1 MRVLIAD
8 DDADVRE
15 VLVESFREAGFDV
28 LQAANGLE
36 ALLCVKRD
44 RPDAVVL
51 DLMMPRL
58 GGVEALKRIH
68 AFNPGIRALVV
79 TGAIDTELHRQATLA
94 GAAGVFAK
102 PVSAATLV
110 AALAGPSPTP
120 ASRPAAPAPA
130 PQPAAPAPAA
140 PIATGGAQAGRV
152 LVVDDNP
159 EVRAMLADVL
169 TSLGYTTR
177 TAADGATAVRA
188 VLTEAPDVVLL
199 DVYMPGLSG
208 VGALPTIVA
217 LAPNAKVIMISGAAN
232 EDVLKR
238 SLAFGAHDYVTKPF
252 EISSLSRALETA
264 LAMRRLESGPGQ
276 GGR

>member
-8 DDADVRE
+8 DDTDVRE
-15 VLVESFREAGFDV
+15 VLVESFRDAGFDV
-28 LQAANGLE
+28 LEASNGLE

-102 PVSAATLV
+102 PVSAAALV
-110 AALAGPSPTP
+110 AALAGPAPK
-120 ASRPAAPAPA
+120 PAA
-130 PQPAAPAPAA
+130 QPAAPAPPVPA
-140 PIATGGAQAGRV
+140 PSALTGRV

-159 EVRAMLADVL
+159 EVRAMLEDVL
-169 TSLGYTTR
+169 TSLGYATR
-177 TAADGATAVRA
+177 TAADGATAVRS
-188 VLTEAPDVVLL
+188 VLDEAPDVVLL

-217 LAPNAKVIMISGAAN
+217 LAPHAKVIMISGAAN

-252 EISSLSRALETA
+252 EISSLSRAIETA
-264 LAMRRLESGPGQ
+264 LAMRRLETGPEPSSGA
-276 GGR
+276 

>member
-8 DDADVRE
+8 DDADVRG
-15 VLVESFREAGFDV
+15 VLVESFRDAGFDV

-79 TGAIDTELHRQATLA
+79 TGAVDSELHRQATLA

-110 AALAGPSPTP
+110 AALSG
-120 ASRPAAPAPA
+120 
-130 PQPAAPAPAA
+130 PAPAA
-140 PIATGGAQAGRV
+140 VPKPASPAAAPAASAPAAPRGAPTGRV
-152 LVVDDNP
+152 LVVDDNS
-159 EVRAMLADVL
+159 EVRAMLEDVL

-177 TAADGATAVRA
+177 TAADGATAVRS

-252 EISSLSRALETA
+252 EISSLSRAIETA
-264 LAMRRLESGPGQ
+264 LAMRRLETGPEPSGG
-276 GGR
+276 

>member
-15 VLVESFREAGFDV
+15 VLVESFRDAGFDV

-79 TGAIDTELHRQATLA
+79 TGAIDSELHRQATLA

-110 AALAGPSPTP
+110 AALAGP
-120 ASRPAAPAPA
+120 APAPA
-130 PQPAAPAPAA
+130 PKPAEPAPAPPQSRGA
-140 PIATGGAQAGRV
+140 PTGRV

-159 EVRAMLADVL
+159 EVRAMLEDVL

-177 TAADGATAVRA
+177 SAADGATAVRS

-252 EISSLSRALETA
+252 EISRLSRAIETA
-264 LAMRRLESGPGQ
+264 LAMRRLETGPEKA
-276 GGR
+276 GG

>member
-79 TGAIDTELHRQATLA
+79 TGAIDSELHRQATLA

-110 AALAGPSPTP
+110 AALAGPP
-120 ASRPAAPAPA
+120 PAPA
-130 PQPAAPAPAA
+130 PRPAEPVPAAAVAVGV
-140 PIATGGAQAGRV
+140 GGAPTGRV
-152 LVVDDNP
+152 LVVDDNS
-159 EVRAMLADVL
+159 EVRAMLEDVL
-169 TSLGYTTR
+169 TSLGYATR
-177 TAADGATAVRA
+177 TAADGATAVRS
-188 VLTEAPDVVLL
+188 VLTEPPDIVLL

-217 LAPNAKVIMISGAAN
+217 LAPHAKVIMISGAAN

-252 EISSLSRALETA
+252 EISSLSRAIETA
-264 LAMRRLESGPGQ
+264 LAMRRLESGPEAAGPA
-276 GGR
+276 

>member
-15 VLVESFREAGFDV
+15 VLVESFRNAGFDV
-28 LQAANGLE
+28 LEAANGLE

-58 GGVEALKRIH
+58 GGGEALKRIH

-79 TGAIDTELHRQATLA
+79 TGAIDSELHRQATLA
-94 GAAGVFAK
+94 G
-102 PVSAATLV
+102 S
-110 AALAGPSPTP
+110 
-120 ASRPAAPAPA
+120 
-130 PQPAAPAPAA
+130 
-140 PIATGGAQAGRV
+140 
-152 LVVDDNP
+152 
-159 EVRAMLADVL
+159 
-169 TSLGYTTR
+169 
-177 TAADGATAVRA
+177 AADGATAVRS
-188 VLTEAPDVVLL
+188 VLTEAPDIVLL

-208 VGALPTIVA
+208 VGALPTIAA
-217 LAPNAKVIMISGAAN
+217 LPPTAKVMMISGAAN

-252 EISSLSRALETA
+252 EISSLSRAIETA
-264 LAMRRLESGPGQ
+264 LAMRRLETGPDA
-276 GGR
+276 GR

>member
-15 VLVESFREAGFDV
+15 VLVESFRDAGFDV

-79 TGAIDTELHRQATLA
+79 TGALDAELHRQATLA

-110 AALAGPSPTP
+110 AALAGP
-120 ASRPAAPAPA
+120 APATAPKPAEPSPA
-130 PQPAAPAPAA
+130 PVAAK
-140 PIATGGAQAGRV
+140 GGPTGRV

-159 EVRAMLADVL
+159 EVRTMLEDVL
-169 TSLGYTTR
+169 TSLGYATR

-188 VLTEAPDVVLL
+188 VLTEPPDVVLL

-217 LAPNAKVIMISGAAN
+217 LAPNAKVIMISGTSN

-264 LAMRRLESGPGQ
+264 LAMRRLETGPDAT

>member
-28 LQAANGLE
+28 LEASNGLE

-79 TGAIDTELHRQATLA
+79 TGAIDAELHRQATAA

-102 PVSAATLV
+102 PVAASTLV
-110 AALAGPSPTP
+110 AALAGPTPPPAPQRVAPTP
-120 ASRPAAPAPA
+120 APAPA
-130 PQPAAPAPAA
+130 
-140 PIATGGAQAGRV
+140 GGAPTGRV

-159 EVRAMLADVL
+159 EVRAMLEDVL
-169 TSLGYTTR
+169 TSLGYVTR
-177 TAADGATAVRA
+177 SVADGATAVRA

-252 EISSLSRALETA
+252 EISSLSRAIETA
-264 LAMRRLESGPGQ
+264 LAMRRLETGPDA
-276 GGR
+276 GR

>member
-15 VLVESFREAGFDV
+15 VLVEVFRDAGFDV
-28 LQAANGLE
+28 LEAANGLE
-36 ALLCVKRD
+36 ALLYVKRD

-68 AFNPGIRALVV
+68 AFNPGIRVLVV
-79 TGAIDTELHRQATLA
+79 TGAIDPELHRQATLA
-94 GAAGVFAK
+94 GAAGVFSK
-102 PVSAATLV
+102 PVSSAILV
-110 AALAGPSPTP
+110 AALTGPPPSPP
-120 ASRPAAPAPA
+120 A
-130 PQPAAPAPAA
+130 QPAAAEAPPPPPPPDA
-140 PIATGGAQAGRV
+140 PTSRV

-159 EVRAMLADVL
+159 EVRAMLQDVL
-169 TSLGYTTR
+169 TSLGYVTR

-188 VLTEAPDVVLL
+188 VLSEAPDVVLL

-217 LAPNAKVIMISGAAN
+217 LAPHAKVIMISGAAN

-252 EISSLSRALETA
+252 EISSLSRAIETA
-264 LAMRRLESGPGQ
+264 LAMRRLESGPESSI
-276 GGR
+276 

>member
-15 VLVESFREAGFDV
+15 VLVESFRDAGFDV
-28 LQAANGLE
+28 LEAANGLE

-79 TGAIDTELHRQATLA
+79 TGALDAELHRQATLA

-110 AALAGPSPTP
+110 AALAGPAPATAPKPAEPTP
-120 ASRPAAPAPA
+120 APVAAP
-130 PQPAAPAPAA
+130 
-140 PIATGGAQAGRV
+140 GGPTGRV

-159 EVRAMLADVL
+159 EVRAMLEDVL
-169 TSLGYTTR
+169 TSLGYATR

-188 VLTEAPDVVLL
+188 VLSEPPDVVLL

-217 LAPNAKVIMISGAAN
+217 LAPNAKVIMISGTSN

-264 LAMRRLESGPGQ
+264 LAMRRLESGG
-276 GGR
+276 

>member
-15 VLVESFREAGFDV
+15 VLVESFRNAGFDV

-58 GGVEALKRIH
+58 DGVAALKRIH

-79 TGAIDTELHRQATLA
+79 TGAIDAELHRQTTLT

-102 PVSAATLV
+102 PISPATLV
-110 AALAGPSPTP
+110 AALAGP
-120 ASRPAAPAPA
+120 APAPP
-130 PQPAAPAPAA
+130 PQPTPPAPSA
-140 PIATGGAQAGRV
+140 PTAESGAPTGRV
-152 LVVDDNP
+152 LVVDDNT
-159 EVRAMLADVL
+159 EMQAMLEDVL
-169 TSLGYTTR
+169 TSLGYSTR

-188 VLTEAPDVVLL
+188 VLSEAPDVVLL
-199 DVYMPGLSG
+199 DIYMPGLSG
-208 VGALPTIVA
+208 VGAVPTIVA

-232 EDVLKR
+232 AHGRKR
-238 SLAFGAHDYVTKPF
+238 ASEMD
-252 EISSLSRALETA
+252 S
-264 LAMRRLESGPGQ
+264 
-276 GGR
+276 

>member
-15 VLVESFREAGFDV
+15 VLVESFRAAGFDV
-28 LQAANGLE
+28 LEAANGLE

-68 AFNPGIRALVV
+68 AFTPGIRALVV
-79 TGAIDTELHRQATLA
+79 TGAIDAELHRQATLA

-110 AALAGPSPTP
+110 AALAGPAPATAPKPATASKPAEPTP
-120 ASRPAAPAPA
+120 APVAA
-130 PQPAAPAPAA
+130 Q
-140 PIATGGAQAGRV
+140 GGPTGRV

-159 EVRAMLADVL
+159 EVRRMLEDGL
-169 TSLGYTTR
+169 TSLGYATR

-188 VLTEAPDVVLL
+188 VLSEPPDVVLL

-217 LAPNAKVIMISGAAN
+217 LAPNAKVIMISGTSN

-264 LAMRRLESGPGQ
+264 LAMRRLESGA
-276 GGR
+276 

>member
-8 DDADVRE
+8 DDTDVRQL
-15 VLVESFREAGFDV
+15 LVESFRDAGFDV
-28 LQAANGLE
+28 LEASNGLE
-36 ALLCVKRD
+36 ALLSVKRD

-68 AFNPGIRALVV
+68 AFNPGIRALVL
-79 TGAIDTELHRQATLA
+79 TGTIDSELHRQATLA

-102 PVSAATLV
+102 PVAAAALV
-110 AALAGPSPTP
+110 AALAGP
-120 ASRPAAPAPA
+120 APAPPA
-130 PQPAAPAPAA
+130 PQPAAPAPET
-140 PIATGGAQAGRV
+140 PPRTGGAPTGRV

-169 TSLGYTTR
+169 TSLGYATR

-188 VLTEAPDVVLL
+188 VLSEAPDIVLL

-232 EDVLKR
+232 EDLLKR

-252 EISSLSRALETA
+252 EISRLSRSIETA
-264 LAMRRLESGPGQ
+264 LAMRRLETGPSGG
-276 GGR
+276 

>member
-15 VLVESFREAGFDV
+15 VLVESFRDAGFDV

-79 TGAIDTELHRQATLA
+79 TGAIDSELHRQATLA

-110 AALAGPSPTP
+110 AALAGP
-120 ASRPAAPAPA
+120 APSPA
-130 PQPAAPAPAA
+130 PQPAAPTPAPTA
-140 PIATGGAQAGRV
+140 PSGAPTNRV

-159 EVRAMLADVL
+159 EVRAMLEDVL
-169 TSLGYTTR
+169 TSLGYATR

-264 LAMRRLESGPGQ
+264 LAMRRLETGPEA
-276 GGR
+276 GG

>member
-8 DDADVRE
+8 DDADIRE
-15 VLVESFREAGFDV
+15 LLVESFRGAGFDV

-58 GGVEALKRIH
+58 GGVAALKRIH

-79 TGAIDTELHRQATLA
+79 TGALDAELHRQATLA

-102 PVSAATLV
+102 PVSPATLV
-110 AALAGPSPTP
+110 AALAGP
-120 ASRPAAPAPA
+120 APAP
-130 PQPAAPAPAA
+130 PLQPAPPAPSAPAA
-140 PIATGGAQAGRV
+140 ASGAPTSRV
-152 LVVDDNP
+152 LVVDDNT
-159 EVRAMLADVL
+159 EVRAMLEDVL
-169 TSLGYTTR
+169 TSLGYSTR

-188 VLTEAPDVVLL
+188 VLSEAPDVVLL

-264 LAMRRLESGPGQ
+264 LAMRRLESGPGTS
-276 GGR
+276 GG

>member
-15 VLVESFREAGFDV
+15 VLVESFRDAGFDV

-79 TGAIDTELHRQATLA
+79 TGAIDAELHRQATLA

-110 AALAGPSPTP
+110 AALAGP
-120 ASRPAAPAPA
+120 APAPA
-130 PQPAAPAPAA
+130 PKPAAPTPAPAQS
-140 PIATGGAQAGRV
+140 GGSPTGRV

-159 EVRAMLADVL
+159 EVRAMLEDVL

-177 TAADGATAVRA
+177 SAADGATAVRS

-252 EISSLSRALETA
+252 EIASLSRALETA
-264 LAMRRLESGPGQ
+264 LAMRRLETGPEKA
-276 GGR
+276 GG